1 MPTEALPL
9 HFGRPIASS
18 MALSRGVRLIER
30 VLEPGFHVNPA
41 IHSGAEI
48 LIGGV
53 LAPMAGASI
62 CPPNEMRG
70 TEARRAKPARKFA
83 KSNGRSAHA
92 QSR

>member
-1 MPTEALPL
+1 MLTEALPL
-9 HFGRPIASS
+9 RFGRPIASS
-18 MALSRGVRLIER
+18 IALFRGVRLIER
-30 VLEPGFHVNPA
+30 VLEPGFHLNPA
-41 IHSGAEI
+41 IHSDAEI

-62 CPPNEMRG
+62 CPSNEVRG
-70 TEARRAKPARKFA
+70 TEVRGAKPARKFG

>member
-1 MPTEALPL
+1 MPADDLPSR
-9 HFGRPIASS
+9 FGRPIASFI
-18 MALSRGVRLIER
+18 ALPRGASLIER
-30 VLEPGFHVNPA
+30 VLEPGFHLNPA
-41 IHSGAEI
+41 IHNDAEI

-62 CPPNEMRG
+62 CPPDEVRS

>member
-1 MPTEALPL
+1 MPPEAFALL
-9 HFGRPIASS
+9 FGRAIASFI
-18 MALSRGVRLIER
+18 ALSRGIRLIER
-30 VLEPGFHVNPA
+30 VLEPGFHLNPA
-41 IHSGAEI
+41 IQSSAEI

-62 CPPNEMRG
+62 CPSNEVRN